1 MRKSFVTWRLAFT
14 SIPTGEQISAVR
26 SLLGPDVRVEKPGD
40 YDLVFREYG
49 MHDCLMIEPE
59 AELTAGE
66 IALNC
71 LIKAHRLG
79 KGWSIMWPGCAKVSE
94 KGWSAE
100 DWRRAAWPE
109 FLEGLHGGF
118 GDSPSFT
125 QSLVPGLHSASFTV
139 TVREEVA
146 QPEMHA
152 AGPAVAAQP
161 VRFPT
166 VDSVE
171 FNSYIQPEINIFLMR
186 NQLYTWSRDV
196 AGARELLEKFGFSFT
211 GEGYEELLFTGQSRT
226 TARIRV
232 MDGTALWTEF
242 ILSAC
247 HDPHLLEEVEFTKK
261 QDEYETLFHNSVNQV
276 EKFLG
281 APSFVGASGEAG
293 FPEGQWADWAAVWDK
308 GKCRVMVE
316 VKQNDKEMPI
326 ELCLIFEPLG

>member
-1 MRKSFVTWRLAFT
+1 
-14 SIPTGEQISAVR
+14 
-26 SLLGPDVRVEKPGD
+26 
-40 YDLVFREYG
+40 
-49 MHDCLMIEPE
+49 
-59 AELTAGE
+59 
-66 IALNC
+66 
-71 LIKAHRLG
+71 
-79 KGWSIMWPGCAKVSE
+79 MWPGVQKVSE

-118 GDSPSFT
+118 EDAPSCA

-139 TVREEVA
+139 TVLEEVA
-146 QPEMHA
+146 RPEVHA
-152 AGPAVAAQP
+152 QRPAAAAHP

-166 VDSVE
+166 VESVE
-171 FNSYIQPEINIFLMR
+171 FNSYIQPEINILLMR

-196 AGARELLEKFGFSFT
+196 AGARELLEKFGYRYA

-232 MDGTALWTEF
+232 VDSTALWTEF

-247 HDPHLLEEVEFTKK
+247 QDPHLLEEVQFTKK
-261 QDEYETLFHNSVNQV
+261 QEEYETLFHNSVNQV

-281 APSFVGASGEAG
+281 TPSFVGASGEAG
-293 FPEGQWADWAAVWDK
+293 FPEGHWADWAAVWDK
-308 GKCRVMVE
+308 GRCRVMVE

-326 ELCLIFEPLG
+326 ELCLIFEPQS